1 MEATDDNSSDR
12 YARQTILPW
21 IGERGQQKLAS
32 ARVVIVGC
40 GALGGTAAEQ
50 LARAG
55 VGRLTLIDRD
65 IVELSNLQR
74 QVLFNE
80 EDARANLPKAV
91 AGERR
96 LRKINSS
103 IEIRGIVTDLIPENA
118 EELLN
123 ADLILDGTDNVETRY
138 LINDLA
144 VMKAITWIYAGCVG
158 TEGRLMAV
166 APGKT
171 ACLRCV
177 FPQAPTMGELETC
190 DSAGVL
196 GPAASVAASV
206 QAGLAIRMLVGDQVE
221 PGMMVFDLKSGRF
234 SRIAQNQERR
244 DDCPCCGRRDFEF
257 LNAGSGSRAVS
268 LCGRNTVQIR
278 PATGSTFPAL
288 SEVKRRLEAVGKVE
302 LNQFLLRC
310 ALKDPQGV
318 SLTVFTDGRL
328 MVHGVDEANR
338 ARSIIARCFG

>member
-1 MEATDDNSSDR
+1 
-12 YARQTILPW
+12 
-21 IGERGQQKLAS
+21 
-32 ARVVIVGC
+32 
-40 GALGGTAAEQ
+40 
-50 LARAG
+50 
-55 VGRLTLIDRD
+55 
-65 IVELSNLQR
+65 
-74 QVLFNE
+74 VLFDE

-118 EELLN
+118 EELLD

-144 VMKAITWIYAGCVG
+144 VKKGIAWIYAGCVG
-158 TEGRLMAV
+158 TEGRVMAV
-166 APGKT
+166 VPGKT

-177 FPQAPTMGELETC
+177 FPQAPAMGELETC

-196 GPAASVAASV
+196 SPAASVAASI
-206 QAGLAIRMLVGDQVE
+206 QSGLAIRMIVGDE
-221 PGMMVFDLKSGRF
+221 IEAGMMVFDLKNGRF
-234 SRIAQNQERR
+234 NRIASGERTR
-244 DDCPCCGRRDFEF
+244 DDCPCCGRKDFEF
-257 LNAGSGSRAVS
+257 LNARGGSRAVS
-268 LCGRNTVQIR
+268 LCGRNSVQIR

-288 SEVKRRLEAVGKVE
+288 SEVRRRLEAVGKVE

-328 MVHGVDEANR
+328 MVHGVNEANR
-338 ARSIIARCFG
+338 ARSIVARCFG